1 VNLDLPPQS
10 ERLPRSPKS
19 TRENQSAATGC
30 AVSLSTKGAVADL
43 PLQHTS
49 KKHDYRRVQG
59 NKHNMEK
66 FELELRSTLF
76 ASWCAAN
83 LIRLNLKK
91 LIYVE
96 VSGDNVPSDYARWA
110 HIGDLLLNPE
120 VAEDRQCS
128 RLYAL
133 WEIADLFCDL
143 VNNTWSGVLD
153 EVKNESP
160 KAGRDAAPVIDLAAL
175 RNPTRDSSSS

>member
-1 VNLDLPPQS
+1 VKTDDHRNLNVSPP
-10 ERLPRSPKS
+10 LPKS
-19 TRENQSAATGC
+19 TRENQSTATGC

-59 NKHNMEK
+59 NKHNMEN
-66 FELELRSTLF
+66 FELQLRSTLF

-83 LIRLNLKK
+83 IIRLNLKK

-96 VSGDNVPSDYARWA
+96 GSGDNAPSDYARWA

-120 VAEDRQCS
+120 LAEDGVCS

-133 WEIADLFCDL
+133 WEIANLFCDL
-143 VNNTWSGVLD
+143 VSNTTLD
-153 EVKNESP
+153 EVKDESP
-160 KAGRDAAPVIDLAAL
+160 KAGRDAAPVIDLAAH
-175 RNPTRDSSSS
+175 RNSKRDSSSS